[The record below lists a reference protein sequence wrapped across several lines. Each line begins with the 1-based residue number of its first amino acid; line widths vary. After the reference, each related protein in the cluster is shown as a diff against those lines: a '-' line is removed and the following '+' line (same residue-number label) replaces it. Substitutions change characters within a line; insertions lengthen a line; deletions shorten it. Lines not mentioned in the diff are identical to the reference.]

1 MGAVGV
7 SESQQQQAV
16 CRGGEERH
24 AHTRRVYVGVVE
36 IGSSKLPCLPLS
48 AACVGLIAC
57 LAVLYVRF
65 VRAAAVPI
73 AMQQQGASLRLG
85 WLARW
90 AVGCARVRRRFEAR
104 GLASQANERAVRAW
118 ACVRSGCVCGCGWC
132 VNRELSVT
140 REIWTAGQE
149 RRKKGEERQGCWLS
163 SALLL

>member
-1 MGAVGV
+1 MGAVGG

-16 CRGGEERH
+16 CRGGEQRH

-57 LAVLYVRF
+57 LAVLCVRF
-65 VRAAAVPI
+65 VRARCRSYRDAA
-73 AMQQQGASLRLG
+73 AGSFASP

-118 ACVRSGCVCGCGWC
+118 ACVRSGCVW
-132 VNRELSVT
+132 VWVVREP
-140 REIWTAGQE
+140 
-149 RRKKGEERQGCWLS
+149 
-163 SALLL
+163 